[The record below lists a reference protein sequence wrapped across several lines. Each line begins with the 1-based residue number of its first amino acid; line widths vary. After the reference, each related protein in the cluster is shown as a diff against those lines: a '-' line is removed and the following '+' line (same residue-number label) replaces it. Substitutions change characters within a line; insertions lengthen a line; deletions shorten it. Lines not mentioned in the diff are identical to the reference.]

1 MNQNEMEIR
10 LPQEKRGEAKE
21 VLDLVN
27 QMNRADQKELLSFLR
42 GVAFGRGLASG
53 EGVAAMAEKKEQK
66 EEKAG

>member
-21 VLDLVN
+21 VLDLVS
-27 QMNRADQKELLSFLR
+27 QMDSADQKELLSFMR

-53 EGVAAMAEKKEQK
+53 EGRAV
-66 EEKAG
+66 